1 MLNSQRREDWST
13 GTRASLICER
23 NLWHRVLYNYMGTT
37 SLRPCGRQQHGR
49 QKRLGIP
56 IKIEKTVKLG
66 SSETNDFDIQRRTLS
81 LSAQFAGSS

>member
-1 MLNSQRREDWST
+1 MNK
-13 GTRASLICER
+13 
-23 NLWHRVLYNYMGTT
+23 NHNNYVGTT

-66 SSETNDFDIQRRTLS
+66 SSETNDFDIRRRTLS